1 MLVFWKEKLVFLAVP
16 KTGTTALE
24 GALAPRASI
33 VIRDPPELKH
43 SAVYRYRRWL
53 EPFFE
58 KAGRQEMETMAVV
71 RHPVDWL
78 KSWYK
83 YRHRDDLAGHPNS
96 TKGMSFDAFVMD
108 YCRAE
113 QPPHALVGSQAK
125 FLLDREGRLGVDHLF
140 RYEDLPALMAFI
152 ETRLGVRPETK
163 RLNVSPALEL
173 ELSAEVE
180 ARFRRRRAQE
190 FEVWEMGTGEGAG
203 AALAGDVADR
213 GPGPE

>member
-24 GALAPRASI
+24 GALAPHASM

-58 KAGRQEMETMAVV
+58 KAGRQSMETMAVV

-83 YRHRDDLAGHPNS
+83 YRHRPALEGHRNS
-96 TKGMSFDAFVMD
+96 TRGMDFDTFVSD
-108 YCRAE
+108 YCRDTRPA
-113 QPPHALVGSQAK
+113 HAAVGSQAK
-125 FLLDREGRLGVDHLF
+125 FLLGKDGALGVDHLF
-140 RYEDLPALMAFI
+140 RYEEPEPLMDFLEA
-152 ETRLGVRPETK
+152 RLGVRPETK
-163 RLNVSPALEL
+163 RLNVSPAMEL
-173 ELSAEVE
+173 ELAPGVE
-180 ARFRRRRAQE
+180 ERLRRKCPEEFR
-190 FEVWEMGTGEGAG
+190 VWEMGAT
-203 AALAGDVADR
+203 R
-213 GPGPE
+213 G